1 LPVAF
6 TKFVTERNMPLQRF
20 AEITSTNAA
29 KLLGLYPLK
38 GVIQPGSDADIVL
51 MDPNLQKTI
60 SLSDLH
66 AASDYSIWDGYVC
79 KGYPVMTILR
89 GKVIVEDGKLVGSE
103 RDGRWVKR
111 KVENEVL
118 ARPAL

>member
-1 LPVAF
+1 
-6 TKFVTERNMPLQRF
+6 LQRF